1 MLRRRNML
9 KIMNN
14 EQIRIGYIW
23 LAKDTGVIKKKLVD
37 MTNYFNPQRIN
48 RITSIK
54 FWDLTKIDKK
64 GS

>member
-1 MLRRRNML
+1 ML
-9 KIMNN
+9 KRMNN

-23 LAKDTGVIKKKLVD
+23 PAKDTGVIKKKLVD

-54 FWDLTKIDKK
+54 FWDLTKIR
-64 GS
+64 